1 MEEVFNKEFEEQVE
15 QAVADA
21 QKIREEE
28 NSKLNLLTEKERIEY
43 LISQGEE
50 LKQIAKSMKLEVYK
64 GGDEDENWKS

>member
-1 MEEVFNKEFEEQVE
+1 MEEVFNNEFEEQVE

-28 NSKLNLLTEKERIEY
+28 NSRLNLMTDKERIEY

-50 LKQIAKSMKLEVYK
+50 LKQIVKNMKLEVYN
-64 GGDEDENWKS
+64 GGDEDEN

>member
-1 MEEVFNKEFEEQVE
+1 MEEVFNNEFEEQVE

-28 NSKLNLLTEKERIEY
+28 NSKLNLMTDKERIEY

-50 LKQIAKSMKLEVYK
+50 LKQIVKNMKLEVYN
-64 GGDEDENWKS
+64 GGDEDEN

>member
-1 MEEVFNKEFEEQVE
+1 MEEVFNNEFEEQVE

-28 NSKLNLLTEKERIEY
+28 NSKLNLMTDRERIEY

-50 LKQIAKSMKLEVYK
+50 LKQIVKNMKLEVYN
-64 GGDEDENWKS
+64 GGDEDEN

>member
-1 MEEVFNKEFEEQVE
+1 MEEVFNNEFEEQVE

-28 NSKLNLLTEKERIEY
+28 NSRLNLMTDRERIEY

-50 LKQIAKSMKLEVYK
+50 LKQIVKNMKLEVYN
-64 GGDEDENWKS
+64 GGDEDEN

>member
-1 MEEVFNKEFEEQVE
+1 MEEVFNNEFEEQVE

-28 NSKLNLLTEKERIEY
+28 NSRLNLMTDKERIEY

-50 LKQIAKSMKLEVYK
+50 LKQIVKNMKLEVYN
-64 GGDEDENWKS
+64 GGDKDEN

>member
-50 LKQIAKSMKLEVYK
+50 LKQIAKRMKLEVYN
-64 GGDEDENWKS
+64 GGDEDENWK